1 MELTEAY
8 LQRIG
13 AFDDQLHSFVTLTA
27 DLARWQAQSAEAQI
41 LRDGPRSPLHGV
53 PYCLKDIVETAGIRT
68 TGQSKLLAGH
78 IPAEDA
84 VVASKLRDAGGILLG
99 KTATWEFAHGG
110 PSWDV
115 LFPPARNP
123 WNTAHHPAGSSS
135 GSGAAVAAGFAPATI
150 GSDTGGS
157 IRGPA
162 AACGIAG
169 LKPTYGLVSRRG
181 VLPNCFSHDHV
192 GPLAWT
198 SEDVAIML
206 SIVAGHDPHDP
217 GSADVPA
224 RDYAAGIDAPIAGTE
239 IGVPWRWLEE
249 EAPCTPETRAG
260 LNAALAVFRDLGATI
275 RGVEPPPMQLFN
287 DAKKI
292 IAIAELYS
300 IHEKDLKTRPELFG
314 ASLRYRIIAGG
325 LVRAE
330 DYVQA
335 MRVRRDLASA
345 MQQIFT
351 TIDLMMLPTG
361 EPAGKLEP
369 VPHYTLFTDPSY
381 TTAFNVSGNPALSV
395 CSGYAANGMPQSLQI
410 AGRLFEDATVL
421 RAGHAYEK
429 ATSWRDRRPALS
441 TTRQAAVA

>member
-1 MELTEAY
+1 MTATELHFITVAEAARRIARRELSPVELTEAY

-68 TGQSKLLAGH
+68 TGQSKLLADH

-169 LKPTYGLVSRRG
+169 LKPTYGVVSRRG

-224 RDYAAGIDAPIAGTE
+224 RDYAAGIDAPIAGTVSLALAR
-239 IGVPWRWLEE
+239 GRGTVHAGNARRAQRCLGRVPRSWRDD
-249 EAPCTPETRAG
+249 PRCRAAADAALQRRQEDHCDSG
-260 LNAALAVFRDLGATI
+260 AVFDPREGFENAAGA
-275 RGVEPPPMQLFN
+275 
-287 DAKKI
+287 
-292 IAIAELYS
+292 
-300 IHEKDLKTRPELFG
+300 
-314 ASLRYRIIAGG
+314 
-325 LVRAE
+325 
-330 DYVQA
+330 
-335 MRVRRDLASA
+335 VRR
-345 MQQIFT
+345 Q
-351 TIDLMMLPTG
+351 
-361 EPAGKLEP
+361 
-369 VPHYTLFTDPSY
+369 
-381 TTAFNVSGNPALSV
+381 PALSHHR
-395 CSGYAANGMPQSLQI
+395 GRPGPRRGLRPGD
-410 AGRLFEDATVL
+410 AGA
-421 RAGHAYEK
+421 
-429 ATSWRDRRPALS
+429 P
-441 TTRQAAVA
+441 